1 MTTVRPSRDVR
12 GMTLIELLIALV
24 VFSIVLASALTFL
37 GRQSSAFRLGS
48 ERMDVLQNLRF
59 AGTTLSND
67 LRTAGSNV
75 PDQQPQLVYAGQSL
89 IAFNADY
96 ATNVVNDAWAVYHDP
111 DAPTG
116 AVTAL
121 RAAQKI
127 TLPGTAVQYPNVDYT
142 YQGANSPAELL
153 IFYFTPDATT
163 SRTDDYMLYRQVN
176 SQAPSL
182 IARNLLQ
189 TPGVPFF
196 QYYRLRTPNNAAA
209 YIAAVPNAELPL
221 VHSVSFHLSPADTG
235 AAARIDSLRGV
246 QISFTATNGLTG
258 ASERRAPLTRLV
270 RLPNAGLATRRTCG
284 DAPIFGSALV
294 ASPVTLM
301 GGDPAIRL
309 TWNAAIDETGG
320 ERDVVRYVLWRRVA
334 GDPTWGDPYRSVPA
348 GSASYTWDD
357 QAVVTGTIYEYALAA
372 QDCTPS
378 QSTMSLAGPVVA
390 P

>member
-1 MTTVRPSRDVR
+1 MTTIARRRDAR
-12 GMTLIELLIALV
+12 GMTLIEMLVALV

-37 GRQSSAFRLGS
+37 GRQGAAFRLGS

-59 AGTTLSND
+59 AATTLGND

-75 PDQQPQLVYAGQSL
+75 PDQQPQLVYVGASI
-89 IAFNADY
+89 IAFNGDY

-121 RAAQKI
+121 RTTQQI
-127 TLPGTAVQYPNVDYT
+127 TLPGTTFQYPAVNYT

-163 SRTDDYMLYRQVN
+163 ARTDDYILYRQVN
-176 SQAPSL
+176 NQAPAM

-196 QYYRLRTPNNAAA
+196 QYYRLRTPNNAPAF
-209 YIAAVPNAELPL
+209 IALVPSGEIPL
-221 VHSVSFHLSPADTG
+221 MHSVSMHMSPADTG
-235 AAARIDSLRGV
+235 PAARIDSLRGV
-246 QISFTATNGLTG
+246 QISFTATNGLTD
-258 ASERRAPLTRLV
+258 ARERRGALTRLV
-270 RLPNAGLATRRTCG
+270 RFPNAGFGTRQTCG
-284 DAPIFGSALV
+284 DEPILGNALV
-294 ASPVTLM
+294 AAPIVLAS
-301 GGDPAIRL
+301 GDPAIRL
-309 TWNAAIDETGG
+309 TWNAAVDETGG
-320 ERDVVRYVLWRRVA
+320 ERDVVRYVLWRRLLGEVE
-334 GDPTWGDPYRSVPA
+334 WGDPYRSVPA

-357 QAVVTGTIYEYALAA
+357 EAAVTGQAYQYALAA

-378 QSTMSLAGPVVA
+378 QSTMALAGPVVA

>member
-1 MTTVRPSRDVR
+1 MTTMRRSRDAR
-12 GMTLIELLIALV
+12 GMTLIELLIALA

-37 GRQSSAFRLGS
+37 GRQGSAFRLGS

-59 AGTTLSND
+59 AATTLSND

-75 PDQQPQLVYAGQSL
+75 PDQQPQLVYAGASI

-96 ATNVVNDAWAVYHDP
+96 STNVANDAWAVYHDP

-127 TLPGTAVQYPNVDYT
+127 TLPGTTMQWPNVDYT
-142 YQGANSPAELL
+142 SQGANSPAELL

-163 SRTDDYMLYRQVN
+163 ARTDDYILYRQVN
-176 SQAPSL
+176 NQAPSMV
-182 IARNLLQ
+182 ARNLLQ
-189 TPGVPFF
+189 TPGVSFF

-209 YIAAVPNAELPL
+209 FIALVPSGELPL
-221 VHSVSFHLSPADTG
+221 RHTVNLHMSPADT
-235 AAARIDSLRGV
+235 AVAARIDSLRGV

-258 ASERRAPLTRLV
+258 TAERRGALTRLV
-270 RLPNAGLATRRTCG
+270 RLPNAGFASRRTCG
-284 DAPIFGSALV
+284 DEPILGGALAAV
-294 ASPVTLM
+294 PVVLGT
-301 GGDPAIRL
+301 GDPAIRL
-309 TWNAAIDETGG
+309 TWNAAVDETGG
-320 ERDVVRYVLWRRVA
+320 ERDVVRYVLWRRLLGETV
-334 GDPTWGDPYRSVPA
+334 WGDPYRSVPA
-348 GSASYTWDD
+348 GSANYTWDD
-357 QAVVTGTIYEYALAA
+357 QSVVTGQSYEYALAA

-378 QSTMSLAGPVVA
+378 QSAMAMAGPVVA